1 MELIKPGT
9 HIPFLSYR
17 RYALMFSAILM
28 VGVLAL
34 LFTKGPNLG
43 VDFEGGT
50 MVHLKFKTDVTI
62 GQLRE
67 ALRSAGMGGVVQD
80 FSGTESHEYLIRM
93 ETIGNDI
100 STVGQQLRA
109 LLAKVFGDGNFD
121 VLRVESV
128 GPKVGE
134 DLRRRGILSVIA
146 ATIMM
151 GLYIW
156 LRFELRFGVG
166 AIVALV
172 HDVLITMGALIIA
185 DFEFSLPIVA
195 ALLTIAGYSV
205 NDTVVVSDRIRENMG
220 KYRREPM
227 ESVINKSINETL
239 SRTILTTVTSL
250 LVLVA
255 LLTLGGGV
263 IRPFAF
269 ALCVGFVSG
278 IYSTLFIATPTI
290 LYFEKGRQRR
300 PVKKEEEVKGGG
312 EEVRGEG

>member
-1 MELIKPGT
+1 MELIKPDT

-17 RYALMFSAILM
+17 RYALMFSGVLM
-28 VGVLAL
+28 VAVLAL

-50 MVHLKFKTDVTI
+50 MVHLKFNTDVTI
-62 GQLRE
+62 GQVRA
-67 ALRSAGMGGVVQD
+67 ALRGAGMGGVVQD
-80 FSGTESHEYLIRM
+80 FGAGSSHEYLIRM
-93 ETIGNDI
+93 ETLGNDI
-100 STVGQQLRA
+100 STVGQKIRT
-109 LLAKVFGDGNFD
+109 LLATDFGDGNFE

-156 LRFELRFGVG
+156 IRFELRFGVG

-185 DFEFSLPIVA
+185 DFEFNLPIVA

-227 ESVINKSINETL
+227 ENVINKSINETL
-239 SRTILTTVTSL
+239 GRTILTTLTSL

-269 ALCVGFVSG
+269 ALFVGFLSG
-278 IYSTLFIATPTI
+278 VYSTLFIATPTI
-290 LYFEKGRQRR
+290 LYFERGQRR
-300 PVKKEEEVKGGG
+300 RAPKKLEEEEVSG
-312 EEVRGEG
+312 EEKGAES